1 MPYTKD
7 LNSEMEKATFSHD
20 IASQVLYPL
29 LTASM
34 ETALNHVLY
43 QENVLKPARNRLAGK
58 VLALSINEFPRSI
71 YLVFSEQQVDVL
83 SQWDDETDCLIK
95 TKLLTLIKLRDRQKM
110 SELINRGDITID
122 GDMQVVQNWSAL
134 LDMAQWDPAQYLAP
148 YIGDIAAQSLTVVAG
163 KGVQLFSSLL
173 SHQKDYLRDA
183 LIEEWKT
190 APSALETVHF
200 YDEIEEVAQQTAE
213 LEKRLGTLEKK

>member
-1 MPYTKD
+1 MHYTKD

-43 QENVLKPARNRLAGK
+43 QEHVLKPARNRLAGK

-200 YDEIEEVAQQTAE
+200 YDEIEELAQQTAE